1 MIIINF
7 EQLLIMKR
15 ILILLLSFCLLP
27 AQSQLLWQVSGHG
40 LVRPSYLFGT
50 HHLIPVS
57 FLDSLLLMKTMTN
70 VTTELKR
77 PTAVAYE

>member
-1 MIIINF
+1 
-7 EQLLIMKR
+7 MKR

-50 HHLIPVS
+50 HHLIPS
-57 FLDSLLLMKTMTN
+57 ASL
-70 VTTELKR
+70 
-77 PTAVAYE
+77 TACRDC